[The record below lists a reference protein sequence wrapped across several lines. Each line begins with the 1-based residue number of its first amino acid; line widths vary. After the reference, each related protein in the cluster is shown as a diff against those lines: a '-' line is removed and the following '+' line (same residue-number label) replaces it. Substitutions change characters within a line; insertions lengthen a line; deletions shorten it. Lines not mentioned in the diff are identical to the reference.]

1 MKKSILK
8 IYTDEVGN
16 YYIES
21 LDGNVIPINVGKC
34 INYEDFIKNNELSLS
49 YEDKMDI
56 PPSLTHIV
64 KEIDPMYQMV
74 VTITC

>member
-1 MKKSILK
+1 MKKSTLK

-34 INYEDFIKNNELSLS
+34 INYDDFIKNNEN
-49 YEDKMDI
+49 
-56 PPSLTHIV
+56 
-64 KEIDPMYQMV
+64 IDVMELICIKNYYLNGGQKND
-74 VTITC
+74 